1 MEIVFCQDV
10 NCEDFR
16 HNILYAYHAAFE
28 VWCGVLGGEE
38 GDKSHGD
45 GQVPLQIQRVV
56 WSVRNVGNRIC
67 SVCMS
72 DQCLIFEKEHRRTI
86 P

>member
-1 MEIVFCQDV
+1 MKIVFCQDV
-10 NCEDFR
+10 NCEDFGP
-16 HNILYAYHAAFE
+16 NILFAYHAAFE

-56 WSVRNVGNRIC
+56 IVESWGNSREMGTFLLRNGLVSSECWKQN
-67 SVCMS
+67 
-72 DQCLIFEKEHRRTI
+72 
-86 P
+86 